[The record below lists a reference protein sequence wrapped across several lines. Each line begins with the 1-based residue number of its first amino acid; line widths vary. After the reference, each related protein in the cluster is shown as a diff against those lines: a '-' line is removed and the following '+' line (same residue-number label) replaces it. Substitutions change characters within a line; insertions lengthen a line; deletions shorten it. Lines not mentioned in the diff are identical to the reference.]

1 MHSNT
6 TTETTAEAYPLH
18 WPSGYA
24 KTPAGKRKYSQ
35 FKNTLGSARDFLK
48 DEVRRIGG
56 KNLIISTNIPTKQNG
71 DLYADYARYKLD
83 DPGVAI
89 YFKYNEKDV
98 ALCCD
103 QYEKVWE
110 NVQALAKA
118 IEALRG
124 LERWGVSD
132 FLDRAFTGFKA
143 LPDTTLQEKDIW
155 QTLGLN
161 EKPESTII
169 VHQAYKQQVK
179 KVHPDVGGSSEA
191 FHRLQQAYQM
201 ALSFFNT
208 ITVNN

>member
-1 MHSNT
+1 MSSNT
-6 TTETTAEAYPLH
+6 MTGTLIEAYPLH
-18 WPSGYA
+18 WPSGYERTA
-24 KTPAGKRKYSQ
+24 AGRRKHSQ

-71 DLYADYARYKLD
+71 DLYADYARYKLE
-83 DPGVAI
+83 DPGVAV
-89 YFKYNEKDV
+89 YFKYNDKDV

-103 QYEKVWE
+103 QYERVWE

-143 LPDTTLQEKDIW
+143 LPATTLQEKDIW
-155 QTLGLN
+155 EVLGLSG
-161 EKPESTII
+161 KPESTII
-169 VHQAYKQQVK
+169 IHQAYKQQAK
-179 KVHPDVGGSSEA
+179 KVHPDAGGSEEDFHLLQEA
-191 FHRLQQAYQM
+191 YRM
-201 ALSFFNT
+201 ALNFFNT
-208 ITVNN
+208 VAINN